1 MIGIAGLDGGAIF
14 VFTGPATGLAGCTVI
29 VAFMI
34 NAIIT
39 LLQPWDMKSSAPPDQ
54 KPAAVFIVQRLGF

>member
-1 MIGIAGLDGGAIF
+1 MIGIAGVVGGAIF
-14 VFTGPATGLAGCTVI
+14 VLTVPATGLAGCTII

-39 LLQPWDMKSSAPPDQ
+39 LLQPWDMKSSAPPYQ
-54 KPAAVFIVQRLGF
+54 KPAAVFIVQMLGF